1 MKVLRIILK
10 KLREVLALLK
20 MLEVE
25 FKKIKRQKDAKPSK
39 EEVMTLLTGKGI
51 QFDPGM
57 AVDDLIALIPKE

>member
-1 MKVLRIILK
+1 MRTVGRT
-10 KLREVLALLK
+10 
-20 MLEVE
+20 

-57 AVDDLIALIPKE
+57 AVDDLIALIPKEQLPW